1 MHLHNK
7 VTGTAISVIRASL
20 GLPRG
25 SCPIITTD
33 LRLKAANRSVCKE
46 ISRAS
51 EVEK

>member
-7 VTGTAISVIRASL
+7 VTGTAVSAIRASL

-33 LRLKAANRSVCKE
+33 LRLKAAKVIVQRDQQGF
-46 ISRAS
+46 
-51 EVEK
+51 